1 MNYRLI
7 YDLYERHIDDVEETD
22 LAEEKI
28 SSILKEVQQKD
39 RELYFELDSA
49 IGTLSRAY
57 EKRGFNGGLKFM
69 KEAAIF

>member
-7 YDLYERHIDDVEETD
+7 YDLYERRIDDVEETGQ
-22 LAEEKI
+22 AEERISRLLEKI
-28 SSILKEVQQKD
+28 QQKD

-49 IGTLSRAY
+49 IGMLSRAY

-69 KEAAIF
+69 KEAAI